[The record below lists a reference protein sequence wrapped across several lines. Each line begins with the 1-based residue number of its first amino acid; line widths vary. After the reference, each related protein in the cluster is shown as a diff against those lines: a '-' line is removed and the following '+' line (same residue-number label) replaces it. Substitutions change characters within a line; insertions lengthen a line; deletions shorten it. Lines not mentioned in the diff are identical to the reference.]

1 MYACECARVSARL
14 CMCACVRAC
23 LRVPACVHADECTQ
37 REWDV
42 LYGCQLSIDI
52 GY

>member
-1 MYACECARVSARL
+1 MRVR
-14 CMCACVRAC
+14 MRVYACVRAC
-23 LRVPACVHADECTQ
+23 LRAPACVHVDECTQ

-42 LYGCQLSIDI
+42 LYGCQLSIGI

>member
-1 MYACECARVSARL
+1 MRACVCVRVQMRVY
-14 CMCACVRAC
+14 ACVRAC